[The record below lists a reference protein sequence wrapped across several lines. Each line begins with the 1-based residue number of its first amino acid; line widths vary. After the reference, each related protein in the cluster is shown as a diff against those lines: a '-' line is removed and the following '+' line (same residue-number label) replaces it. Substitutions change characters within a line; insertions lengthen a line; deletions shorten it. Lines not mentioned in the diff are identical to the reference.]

1 MLKASKAQMHIFI
14 RAVFTTLW
22 STWSHIFLSLLPA
35 NPSLCIINI
44 RNSVNE
50 VSSFFFEILCT
61 PCCIFKKY
69 KQAQLTE
76 SVVTFFKWKLEC
88 RTLGT
93 STWENIYISL
103 HNVPMFFFYVLYQKK
118 NNSMQRNVSK
128 LFLLD
133 DKRTS
138 LVRTAASF
146 VLWCCIM

>member
-93 STWENIYISL
+93 STWENIYI
-103 HNVPMFFFYVLYQKK
+103 
-118 NNSMQRNVSK
+118 
-128 LFLLD
+128 
-133 DKRTS
+133 T
-138 LVRTAASF
+138 T
-146 VLWCCIM
+146 